1 MTAGDIRAL
10 IGAGTGSSDLAIGTT
25 ASTAMAGDTTT
36 ISSTQASDITANNSK
51 VSDTG
56 TPAILSDGSV
66 PTLNTNI
73 SAAEVRGLI
82 GAGTSSLA
90 IGTTASTAKAGDT
103 TTIST
108 AQAAAITANTAK
120 VTDTGKPAIESDG
133 TEPSLTAGMTAGDI
147 RALIGAGTGDGTSD
161 LVIGTGATN
170 ALRGDTTTITT
181 TQAANIVT
189 NNAKVSN
196 VTQTTVSGN
205 AGSATI
211 LQNARTIAGVSFNG
225 SANISLNNNAI
236 TNGAGYTTNTGDI
249 TGVTAGTGMSG
260 GGNSGA
266 VTLNCTIDTPGEVG
280 LGNLSS
286 SGNALAGNFTATGD
300 ITAYSD
306 KRLKTNIETIS
317 GALEKVNALR
327 GVTFDKDGKRGLGV
341 IAQEVE
347 KILPEVVLDGEEYK
361 SVAYGNIVGVLIE
374 AVKEQQKQ
382 INELKERLDG
392 FTK

>member
-1 MTAGDIRAL
+1 MAGAASQYINGAGNLTTFPTIPQGDIT
-10 IGAGTGSSDLAIGTT
+10 GVTAGTGLTGGGNSGAVTVSVDYAGTNNIILEAQDLSGTQMEDGFKILFSDANNDVSFGDVTDLPFGSSNLVIGTT
-25 ASTAMAGDTTT
+25 ST
-36 ISSTQASDITANNSK
+36 
-51 VSDTG
+51 
-56 TPAILSDGSV
+56 
-66 PTLNTNI
+66 
-73 SAAEVRGLI
+73 
-82 GAGTSSLA
+82 
-90 IGTTASTAKAGDT
+90 TAKAGSI
-103 TTIST
+103 TTIT
-108 AQAAAITANTAK
+108 TGQASAITANTAK
-120 VTDTGKPAIESDG
+120 TGI
-133 TEPSLTAGMTAGDI
+133 
-147 RALIGAGTGDGTSD
+147 TS
-161 LVIGTGATN
+161 
-170 ALRGDTTTITT
+170 

-205 AGSATI
+205 AGSATV

-236 TNGAGYTTNTGDI
+236 TNGAGYTANTGDI

-286 SGNALAGNFTATGD
+286 SGNALSGSFTATGD
-300 ITAYSD
+300 ITAFSD
-306 KRLKTNIETIS
+306 ERLKTNIETIS

-327 GVTFDKDGKRGLGV
+327 GVTFEKDGKRSLGV

-347 KILPEVVLDGEEYK
+347 KIIPEVVLDGEKYK

-374 AVKEQQKQ
+374 AVKEQQIQ
-382 INELKERLDG
+382 INELNKKLDG
-392 FTK
+392 LTR